1 MGLGTQ
7 GLWGRGQEAHEE
19 SVLGEGP
26 EKGETN
32 SKGGVLCDGRRRVTQ

>member
-1 MGLGTQ
+1 MGTQ
-7 GLWGRGQEAHEE
+7 GLWGRGQEVREE

-32 SKGGVLCDGRRRVTQ
+32 SKGGVLWDERCGVTQ